1 MNNKN
6 DKTNPIF
13 GGSIGN
19 GPYNY
24 YQEQNFKN
32 EYSWRYNLHDKWV
45 PVSNFDKV
53 KHTKKNPT

>member
-24 YQEQNFKN
+24 YQEQNFKKPLMSMHQPPMPQPFARQRP
-32 EYSWRYNLHDKWV
+32 YQAISS
-45 PVSNFDKV
+45 P
-53 KHTKKNPT
+53 